1 MIATFRYLNQEVLG
15 ISPPSADSTVNDD
28 HDDLDDDSEAAQMR
42 AELWE
47 EPGLSPCSLVSD
59 ISNPFPL

>member
-15 ISPPSADSTVNDD
+15 ILPASADTVDD
-28 HDDLDDDSEAAQMR
+28 RDDDPDDDSEAALMR

-47 EPGLSPCSLVSD
+47 EPGSSVTFYLRR
-59 ISNPFPL
+59 F